1 MHWRSNFIKHVD
13 LQFACIHVFITRSQL
28 ADVLRFDTQQVSASG
43 LPVAQGFLNSLS
55 SHGRVAKLPHQGY
68 IPGTY

>member
-1 MHWRSNFIKHVD
+1 
-13 LQFACIHVFITRSQL
+13 LEEQFHQACGLAVLLAYMCSSPALNI
-28 ADVLRFDTQQVSASG
+28 ADVLRFDTQQLSASG